1 MDIEKWMQK
10 IPAWI
15 KKYKYSLVAVLVGV
29 AILLLPGRK
38 AAVEEITVLTEET
51 PQKDMA
57 QELSAL
63 LSKIE
68 GVGKVEVMLTIR
80 SGETTYYQR
89 DEDISSNGDSSSVRQ
104 ETIVLT
110 DSERNEHP
118 LITQVRPPQYLGA
131 VIVCQGAD
139 QPSVKWAIVEAVS
152 KATGL
157 GADQIT
163 VLKMK

>member
-118 LITQVRPPQYLGA
+118 LITQVLPPQYLGA

>member
-89 DEDISSNGDSSSVRQ
+89 DEDISSNGDSSSLRQ

-118 LITQVRPPQYLGA
+118 LITQVLPPQYLGA

>member
-15 KKYKYSLVAVLVGV
+15 KKYKYSLAAVLVGV

-57 QELSAL
+57 QELSGL

-89 DEDISSNGDSSSVRQ
+89 DEDISSNGDSSSLRQ

-118 LITQVRPPQYLGA
+118 LITQVLPPQYLGA

>member
-38 AAVEEITVLTEET
+38 TAVEEITVLTEET

-57 QELSAL
+57 QELSAI

-118 LITQVRPPQYLGA
+118 LITQVLPPQYLGA
-131 VIVCQGAD
+131 VIVCQGAE

>member
-89 DEDISSNGDSSSVRQ
+89 DEDISSNGDSSSLRQ

-118 LITQVRPPQYLGA
+118 LIMQVLPPQYLGA

>member
-68 GVGKVEVMLTIR
+68 GVGKVDGMKT
-80 SGETTYYQR
+80 
-89 DEDISSNGDSSSVRQ
+89 SV
-104 ETIVLT
+104 
-110 DSERNEHP
+110 
-118 LITQVRPPQYLGA
+118 
-131 VIVCQGAD
+131 
-139 QPSVKWAIVEAVS
+139 AIVIPHLCARKQS
-152 KATGL
+152 F
-157 GADQIT
+157 
-163 VLKMK
+163 

>member
-89 DEDISSNGDSSSVRQ
+89 DEDISSNSDSSSLRQ

-118 LITQVRPPQYLGA
+118 LITQVLPPQYLGA

>member
-1 MDIEKWMQK
+1 MDIEKWAQK
-10 IPAWI
+10 ISVWI
-15 KKYKYSLVAVLVGV
+15 KKYRYSIIAVLAGL
-29 AILLLPGRK
+29 AILLIPGRK
-38 AAVEEITVLTEET
+38 AVVEEETVLTEESV
-51 PQKDMA
+51 QKDMA
-57 QELSAL
+57 QELSAI

-80 SGETTYYQR
+80 SGETTHYQR
-89 DEDISSNGDSSSVRQ
+89 DEDIGSNGDSSSLRQ
-104 ETIVLT
+104 ETIILT
-110 DSERNEHP
+110 DSDRNQHP
-118 LITQVRPPQYLGA
+118 LITQVVPPQYLGA

-157 GADQIT
+157 GTDQIS

>member
-1 MDIEKWMQK
+1 MDIEKWIQK

-15 KKYKYSLVAVLVGV
+15 KKYKYSFVAVLVGV

-57 QELSAL
+57 LELSAI

-80 SGETTYYQR
+80 SGEITYSQR
-89 DEDISSNGDSSSVRQ
+89 DEDISSNGDSSSLRQ

-118 LITQVRPPQYLGA
+118 LISQVLPPQYLGA

>member
-1 MDIEKWMQK
+1 
-10 IPAWI
+10 
-15 KKYKYSLVAVLVGV
+15 
-29 AILLLPGRK
+29 
-38 AAVEEITVLTEET
+38 
-51 PQKDMA
+51 MA

-89 DEDISSNGDSSSVRQ
+89 DEDISSNSDSSSLRQ

-118 LITQVRPPQYLGA
+118 LITQVLPPQYLGA

>member
-15 KKYKYSLVAVLVGV
+15 KKNKYSLVAVLVGV

-57 QELSAL
+57 QELSAI

-89 DEDISSNGDSSSVRQ
+89 DEDISSNGDSSSLRQ

-118 LITQVRPPQYLGA
+118 LITQVLPPQYLGA

>member
-1 MDIEKWMQK
+1 MDIEKWTQK
-10 IPAWI
+10 IPALM
-15 KKYKYSLVAVLVGV
+15 KKYRYSIIAIFAGL
-29 AILLLPGRK
+29 AILLIPGRK

-51 PQKDMA
+51 VQKDMA
-57 QELSAL
+57 QELSAI

-89 DEDISSNGDSSSVRQ
+89 DEDISTNGDSSTLRQ
-104 ETIVLT
+104 ETIILT
-110 DSERNEHP
+110 DADRNEHP
-118 LITQVRPPQYLGA
+118 LITQVVPPQYLGA

-157 GADQIT
+157 GADQIS